1 MPGRVRSPSV
11 GPRCRRAVALLS
23 VVTAL
28 AAASSAAAAASTT
41 TSQPVGAL
49 LNRVLHAWAGFPAR
63 ASPRPLVLLEGDI
76 LNPVNG
82 FPNDASKEAFGNGQI
97 TAPGAG
103 WPDSPTRSMG
113 FPVVGAAAA
122 FTSLTTPDSNS
133 VGSPP
138 PLGTT
143 AVQLGSGL
151 FLTDR
156 GWRTLPAW
164 LFSLTGVQNPAKV
177 LAVGP
182 SAIYPAPATGAG
194 SAPAQLSVTA
204 SSGSRH
210 IVANFFGAPAGTGVC
225 TARYTLSIKESKQA
239 VAVAVT
245 SHPHQAPPG
254 VGDVA
259 CAAVAVPR
267 HASGELRAPIGSR
280 VVVDAASEAAVSVTA
295 PHSEGPAGG

>member
-1 MPGRVRSPSV
+1 V
-11 GPRCRRAVALLS
+11 G
-23 VVTAL
+23 
-28 AAASSAAAAASTT
+28 
-41 TSQPVGAL
+41 
-49 LNRVLHAWAGFPAR
+49 GFP
-63 ASPRPLVLLEGDI
+63 D
-76 LNPVNG
+76 
-82 FPNDASKEAFGNGQI
+82 DASKEAFGNGEI
-97 TAPGAG
+97 TAPAAG
-103 WPDSPTRSMG
+103 WPESPARSMG

-122 FTSLTTPDSNS
+122 FTRLTTPDSNS

-156 GWRTLPAW
+156 GWRTVPAW

-177 LAVGP
+177 LAVEP
-182 SAIYPAPATGAG
+182 SAIYPAPATAAG

-225 TARYTLSIKESKQA
+225 TASYTLSIKESAHA
-239 VAVAVT
+239 VAVAVN
-245 SHPHQAPPG
+245 SHPRRAPPG

-259 CAAVAVPR
+259 CALVAVPR
-267 HASGELRAPIGSR
+267 HASGELKAPIGSR
-280 VVVDAASEAAVSVTA
+280 VAVDAASEAAVSVAA
-295 PHSEGPAGG
+295 PHSGGTEGG